1 MQRADRG
8 HGGMGGT
15 MGGGMDRTMMR
26 HHYRMLALNLG
37 LSLVIMYVAMFA
49 MIWRGREFVQNLNFL
64 YMALVMWA
72 PMAIVMLLTM
82 KAMYPIKRLNTALY
96 LGFALVAVLSFVA
109 IRDQTIVGD
118 RQFVRSMIPHH
129 SGAILM
135 CERAAFRD
143 PEIRRLCFGP
153 QGIVK
158 SQERE
163 IAQMEA
169 ILDR

>member
-1 MQRADRG
+1 MQDHQTHGEMSGEKIRG
-8 HGGMGGT
+8 
-15 MGGGMDRTMMR
+15 
-26 HHYRMLALNLG
+26 HYRMFALNLA
-37 LSLVIMYVAMFA
+37 LSLVIMYLGMFA
-49 MIWRGREFVQNLNFL
+49 MIWRGNEFVQNLNFL

-82 KAMYPIKRLNTALY
+82 KSMYGNKRLNTAFY
-96 LGFALVAVLSFVA
+96 LGFALVAVLSFAA

-135 CERAAFRD
+135 CERAVFRD
-143 PEIRRLCFGP
+143 PEIRELCFGP

>member
-1 MQRADRG
+1 MQRAEKD
-8 HGGMGGT
+8 HGGMDGT
-15 MGGGMDRTMMR
+15 TGGGMDRTMMR

-49 MIWRGREFVQNLNFL
+49 MIWRGKEFVQNLNFF

-82 KAMYPIKRLNTALY
+82 KSMYTDRRLNTALY
-96 LGFALVAVLSFVA
+96 IGFALVAGLSFVA

-135 CERAAFRD
+135 CERAVFRD
-143 PEIRRLCFGP
+143 PEIRELCFGP

>member
-1 MQRADRG
+1 MQDHQS
-8 HGGMGGT
+8 HGGMNPE
-15 MGGGMDRTMMR
+15 MMR
-26 HHYRMLALNLG
+26 GHYRIFALNLA

-49 MIWRGREFVQNLNFL
+49 MIWRGKEFVQNLNFL

-82 KAMYPIKRLNTALY
+82 KSMYRNKQLNTAFY
-96 LGFALVAVLSFVA
+96 LCFALVGVLSFA
-109 IRDQTIVGD
+109 ALRDQTIVGD

-135 CERAAFRD
+135 CERAVFRD
-143 PEIRRLCFGP
+143 PEIRELCFGP

>member
-1 MQRADRG
+1 
-8 HGGMGGT
+8 
-15 MGGGMDRTMMR
+15 MR
-26 HHYRMLALNLG
+26 HDQSHGEMNGEQMRGHYRMFALNLA
-37 LSLVIMYVAMFA
+37 LSLVIMYLAMFV
-49 MIWRGREFVQNLNFL
+49 MIWRGREFVQNLNFF

-72 PMAIVMLLTM
+72 PMAILMLLTM
-82 KAMYPIKRLNTALY
+82 KSMYPNKRLNTALY
-96 LGFALVAVLSFVA
+96 LGFAVVAVLSFNAV
-109 IRDQTIVGD
+109 RDQTIVGD

>member
-1 MQRADRG
+1 MQDHQT
-8 HGGMGGT
+8 HGGMNPE
-15 MGGGMDRTMMR
+15 MMR
-26 HHYRMLALNLG
+26 GNYRMFALNLA
-37 LSLVIMYVAMFA
+37 LSLVIMYLAMFA
-49 MIWRGREFVQNLNFL
+49 MIWRGKEFVQNLNFL

-82 KAMYPIKRLNTALY
+82 KSMYRNKRLNIAFY
-96 LGFALVAVLSFVA
+96 LGFALVAVLSFAA

-135 CERAAFRD
+135 CERAVFRD
-143 PEIRRLCFGP
+143 PEIRELCFGP

-169 ILDR
+169 ILDK